1 MGRSSSPALSLRADQ
16 HSTRMTSFFT
26 DTDLDAILRLAIA
39 AIVGMVIGV
48 NRDMWGKPT
57 GVRTLGLVSL
67 GAALVALAATTHP
80 LIAGHP
86 DALSRVIQGVI
97 QGVLTG
103 IGFLG
108 AGVVMR
114 DQKAMEV
121 HGLTTAATVWV
132 TAALGIACALAS
144 WALVAAAVVIALIL
158 LIIVRPLEH
167 LIDKKRPNDSRD

>member
-1 MGRSSSPALSLRADQ
+1 MISDSE
-16 HSTRMTSFFT
+16 
-26 DTDLDAILRLAIA
+26 LDAILRLAA
-39 AIVGMVIGV
+39 AAAVGMAIGV

-57 GVRTLGLVSL
+57 GIRTLGLVSL
-67 GAALVALAATTHP
+67 GAALTALATVNHP

-97 QGVLTG
+97 QGVLAG
-103 IGFLG
+103 LGFIG

-114 DQKAMEV
+114 DPKALEV

-144 WALVAAAVVIALIL
+144 WHLVVAGLAIALTL
-158 LIIVRPLEH
+158 LVIVRPLEAM
-167 LIDKKRPNDSRD
+167 IDKKRSQSTRQWRE